1 MEKERITSQRVVSNF
16 IWSAMERFGAYIV
29 SFVVSLV
36 LARIFADNRGVYG
49 TIAIV
54 TAITAILQVFIDSGL
69 GTALVQKKDADNLDF
84 STVFWF
90 NLGASIILYIAVFFL
105 SPLISSFYKG
115 ENLIWIIRV
124 LSLTII
130 ISACKNV
137 LQAYVSRKLLFKKFF
152 FATLIGTITA
162 AIAGIFMALKG
173 FGAWALVAQ
182 HLINLTVD
190 TFVVWIMIKWKP
202 NFKFSFSRFK
212 TLFKY
217 GWKILCSRIVDVGF
231 RQFKTFVI
239 GFKYSDVDL
248 ALYNRGE
255 QFPDAISTNINT
267 AIDGV
272 LLPTMSKSQSDI
284 SEVKQIT
291 RKSIKLTG
299 YTIFPLLVI
308 LGVCAPQIIRL
319 LLSEKWLDCV
329 PYLQIFC
336 FVYAFYPINT
346 ANLNAIK
353 AIGRSGLYLI
363 LDIIVKVCSITI
375 IIVSIQFGVLYIA
388 LSGLLTILISRLVY
402 SIANKLV
409 LKYDFKEQICD
420 ILGSFCLSLL
430 MGAIIYGLGYL
441 GGFSYRVMLVQIL
454 IGFTMYIG
462 ISIISKNKTFNY
474 IVSVLKK
481 MTKKD

>member
-162 AIAGIFMALKG
+162 
-173 FGAWALVAQ
+173 
-182 HLINLTVD
+182 T
-190 TFVVWIMIKWKP
+190 
-202 NFKFSFSRFK
+202 S
-212 TLFKY
+212 
-217 GWKILCSRIVDVGF
+217 
-231 RQFKTFVI
+231 
-239 GFKYSDVDL
+239 
-248 ALYNRGE
+248 
-255 QFPDAISTNINT
+255 
-267 AIDGV
+267 
-272 LLPTMSKSQSDI
+272 
-284 SEVKQIT
+284 
-291 RKSIKLTG
+291 
-299 YTIFPLLVI
+299 
-308 LGVCAPQIIRL
+308 
-319 LLSEKWLDCV
+319 
-329 PYLQIFC
+329 
-336 FVYAFYPINT
+336 
-346 ANLNAIK
+346 
-353 AIGRSGLYLI
+353 
-363 LDIIVKVCSITI
+363 
-375 IIVSIQFGVLYIA
+375 
-388 LSGLLTILISRLVY
+388 
-402 SIANKLV
+402 
-409 LKYDFKEQICD
+409 
-420 ILGSFCLSLL
+420 
-430 MGAIIYGLGYL
+430 
-441 GGFSYRVMLVQIL
+441 
-454 IGFTMYIG
+454 
-462 ISIISKNKTFNY
+462 
-474 IVSVLKK
+474 
-481 MTKKD
+481 